1 MEIKEKIELVCFI
14 ASMLYII
21 YIVKKAIRN
30 DEASNTN
37 PEG

>member
-21 YIVKKAIRN
+21 YIIKRAIKKS
-30 DEASNTN
+30 ET
-37 PEG
+37 

>member
-21 YIVKKAIRN
+21 YIIKRAIKRN
-30 DEASNTN
+30 ET
-37 PEG
+37 